1 MNNKSISK
9 ATTPNTGVSKILA
22 VQLLLTVSLGYAF
35 YFYQGLL
42 AAQAASYGGCMLM
55 FNVWMTQRRLQTA
68 AELAKIAP
76 GKEVRI
82 FYLAALQRFVYTIGF
97 FILGMGWLG
106 LPPIPILVAFTIAH
120 FGYLF
125 NGQSD

>member
-1 MNNKSISK
+1 MSDETISEQ
-9 ATTPNTGVSKILA
+9 ADTGASKILA
-22 VQLLLTVSLGYAF
+22 VQLLLTIGLGYAF
-35 YFYQGLL
+35 YVYQGLL
-42 AAQAASYGGCMLM
+42 AAQAASYGGCMVM

-76 GKEVRI
+76 GKEVAI
-82 FYLAALQRFVYTIGF
+82 FYFAAIQRFVFTVGF

-106 LPPIPILVAFTIAH
+106 LPPVPLLVAFATTH
-120 FGYLF
+120 LGYLF

>member
-1 MNNKSISK
+1 MNNKSISE

-106 LPPIPILVAFTIAH
+106 LPRIPILVAFTIAH